1 MAALKR
7 GRWSTPELVRLRA
20 LFPKTPIERIA
31 RGLNRSVSS
40 VRSQAHRLF
49 ERPPATGAWSAED
62 IATLRRGYGAVAFED
77 LGVMLG
83 RSVPEVRA
91 RADRLRAERR
101 TGEWSQDDVQSL
113 KELYS
118 GRRDEDLEVCLSRS
132 RDDIRTMAQTL
143 CLRKDKGARP
153 SGQGRMRMPR
163 WTDDEV
169 EKLRELYP
177 VRQNLEIAREI
188 GRSVTSVANKAH
200 QLGLKKSEQIRK
212 RIGAANAASRKG

>member
-7 GRWSTPELVRLRA
+7 GRWSTPELVRLRS

-49 ERPPATGAWSAED
+49 ERPPAIGSWSDDD
-62 IATLRRGYGAVAFED
+62 IALLRRGFGAVAFED
-77 LGVMLG
+77 LAVMLG
-83 RSVPEVRA
+83 RSEPEVRA

-101 TGEWSQDDVQSL
+101 NGEWSVDEVHAL

-118 GRRDEDLEVCLSRS
+118 GRRDEDLEVCLSRG
-132 RDDIRTMAQTL
+132 RDDIRRMAESH

-153 SGQGRMRMPR
+153 GGGSRMRMPR
-163 WTDDEV
+163 WSDDEV
-169 EKLRELYP
+169 AKLRELYP